1 MINLEKNTTPFEI
14 IGNLDLRKIADD
26 ELDTIIKNLQE
37 ESKNRKEAYRLDAW
51 KKLVAHIR
59 EYCKEFG
66 SIQIKEDVFINE
78 NEDYTTPN
86 EIW

>member
-1 MINLEKNTTPFEI
+1 MINLENTTPFEI

-26 ELDTIIKNLQE
+26 ELATIIKNLQE
-37 ESKNRKEAYRLDAW
+37 EQKNRKEAYWFGAW
-51 KKLVAHIR
+51 KKLAAHIQ

-66 SIQIKEDVFINE
+66 SIQIKEDIFIDE
-78 NEDYTTPN
+78 NEDFNTPG